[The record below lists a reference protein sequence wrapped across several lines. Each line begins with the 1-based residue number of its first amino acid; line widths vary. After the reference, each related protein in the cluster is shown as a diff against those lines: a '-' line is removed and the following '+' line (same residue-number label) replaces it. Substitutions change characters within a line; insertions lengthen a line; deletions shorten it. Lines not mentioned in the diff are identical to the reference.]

1 MASYTEWEDRTER
14 GARAVRNRDGQW
26 QSPPFD
32 NAAAMVLSWFQR
44 EEARSPVGAPE
55 SLIFAGYAR
64 EHEVDGGARLASK
77 LADVKTKSHAANLRM
92 EGDARARKAAQVLV
106 VDDEAPVRTMVTAA
120 LERQG
125 YTVEQA
131 GDGREALQALEM
143 NTFNLV
149 LTDIVMQDVNGIALL
164 DRIHALQPNLPV
176 VMVTAVHDISVAI
189 DSMRRGAYDYLLK
202 PFEREQL
209 LNTVERALSHRQ
221 ALEETQNY
229 HQSLEE
235 MVRARTEM
243 LRHAME
249 DLEHSYDV
257 TLEALGD
264 ALDLKDSE
272 TEGHSKRVTAYAIA
286 LARAMGIPP
295 EEIKVIARGAF
306 LHDIGKMAIPDE
318 VLRKPG
324 SLSPEEKELMRE
336 HCARGYNMLRKIP
349 FLAGAAEIV
358 FCHQE
363 NYDGNG
369 YPNRLA
375 GREIPIGARI
385 FAVADTLD
393 AITSDRPYR
402 RARGFDAAREE
413 ILRCSGTQ
421 FDPAVVEV
429 FLKIPN
435 ELWQELRS
443 EISGQHTRFST
454 FDVDRTQA
462 AS

>member
-1 MASYTEWEDRTER
+1 MS
-14 GARAVRNRDGQW
+14 
-26 QSPPFD
+26 
-32 NAAAMVLSWFQR
+32 
-44 EEARSPVGAPE
+44 
-55 SLIFAGYAR
+55 
-64 EHEVDGGARLASK
+64 
-77 LADVKTKSHAANLRM
+77 LADAKNFDPA
-92 EGDARARKAAQVLV
+92 GDARGNAVLRASKPARILV
-106 VDDEAPVRTMVTAA
+106 VDDEKPVRTMVAAA

-131 GDGREALQALEM
+131 GGGREALEALEL
-143 NTFNLV
+143 NNFNLV
-149 LTDIVMQDVNGIALL
+149 LSDIVMNDVNGIALL
-164 DRIHALQPNLPV
+164 ERIHALQPNLPV

-202 PFEREQL
+202 PFERDQL
-209 LNTVERALSHRQ
+209 LSTVERALSHRR

-229 HQSLEE
+229 HQSLEQ

-295 EEIKVIARGAF
+295 EEIKIIARGAF

-318 VLRKPG
+318 ILCKPG
-324 SLSPEEKELMRE
+324 KLTPEEQDLMRE
-336 HCARGYNMLRKIP
+336 HCTRGYHMLRKIP

-358 FCHQE
+358 LCHQE
-363 NYDGNG
+363 YFDGNG
-369 YPNRLA
+369 YPNGLR
-375 GREIPIGARI
+375 GREIPVGARI

-402 RARGFDAAREE
+402 KARGFDAAREE

-443 EISGQHTRFST
+443 EISGQNRRFST
-454 FDVDRTQA
+454 FDVTHPPDP
-462 AS
+462 SEPHHLLS

>member
-1 MASYTEWEDRTER
+1 LALSLAYPKKPDPSRDSRGDEKSRTR
-14 GARAVRNRDGQW
+14 KPAR
-26 QSPPFD
+26 
-32 NAAAMVLSWFQR
+32 
-44 EEARSPVGAPE
+44 
-55 SLIFAGYAR
+55 
-64 EHEVDGGARLASK
+64 
-77 LADVKTKSHAANLRM
+77 
-92 EGDARARKAAQVLV
+92 VLV
-106 VDDEAPVRTMVTAA
+106 VDDETPVRAMIAAA

-125 YTVEQA
+125 YTVELA
-131 GDGREALQALEM
+131 GGGREALEALEM

-164 DRIHALQPNLPV
+164 ERIHSLQPNLPV

-202 PFEREQL
+202 PFERDQL
-209 LNTVERALSHRQ
+209 LNTVERALNHRQ

-235 MVRARTEM
+235 MVRARTEL

-286 LARAMGIPP
+286 LARAMGVPP
-295 EEIKVIARGAF
+295 DEIKIIARGAF
-306 LHDIGKMAIPDE
+306 LHDIGKMAIPDDI
-318 VLRKPG
+318 LRKPG
-324 SLSPEEKELMRE
+324 KLTPEEQAVMRE
-336 HCARGYNMLRKIP
+336 HCTRGYQMLRKIP

-363 NYDGNG
+363 HYDGNG
-369 YPNRLA
+369 YPSGLR

-402 RARGFDAAREE
+402 RARGFDSAREE

-421 FDPAVVEV
+421 FDPVVVEV

-443 EISGQHTRFST
+443 EISGQNKRFST
-454 FDVDRTQA
+454 FDMARTPGQ
-462 AS
+462 